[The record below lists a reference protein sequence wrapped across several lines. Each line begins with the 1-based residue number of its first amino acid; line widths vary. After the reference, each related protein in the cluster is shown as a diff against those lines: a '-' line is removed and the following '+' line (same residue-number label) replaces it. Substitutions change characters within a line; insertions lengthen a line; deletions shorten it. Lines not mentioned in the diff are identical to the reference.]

1 MNCENR
7 CVANVGG
14 QCVADKCQGE
24 IRMLTKPNTAQNPQK
39 VKRLYEGMI
48 KMFQEDFEDA

>member
-1 MNCENR
+1 
-7 CVANVGG
+7 
-14 QCVADKCQGE
+14 
-24 IRMLTKPNTAQNPQK
+24 MLTKPNTAQNSQK